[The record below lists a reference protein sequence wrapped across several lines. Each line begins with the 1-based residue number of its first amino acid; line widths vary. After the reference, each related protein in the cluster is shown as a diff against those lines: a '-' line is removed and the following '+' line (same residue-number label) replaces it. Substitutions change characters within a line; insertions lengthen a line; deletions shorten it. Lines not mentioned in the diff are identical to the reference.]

1 MAMLTNPDF
10 TEITAD
16 ADISKAR
23 HGNRAK
29 CLQRLVRLDLP
40 VPLTVALSFE
50 TVRAIAQGQM
60 PDMGALTGIFG
71 DGTLMS
77 VRSSSEA
84 ADWGGPGTILN
95 IGMTDAV
102 TEALAESHGRDA
114 AEALYLNFI
123 RTYAVEVLRL
133 DADLF
138 DGTMTPRL
146 AKAHFEDE
154 MDEPFP
160 QDPAVQLTE
169 VLRSMARAWEG
180 TTARLL
186 RQAQGAPEDA
196 GLGLVVQRMALGIGQ
211 GTSGSGVVQFVS
223 PETGEPQVTGR
234 YLPQGQGRAALS
246 QDKAKF
252 ILKDARGPSLE
263 DEAPEALKDLTVAA
277 ALMRGRLRE
286 EMQIEFTLMNG
297 ELHVIDA
304 VRCPR
309 SARAEVEIAVTLAED
324 RIIPREEALKRIAP
338 FTLNQMLH
346 RQVSPTA
353 QRDMLT
359 RGIAAAPGAA
369 TGQIVFTAAAAQAAA
384 AKGDRTILVRRETSP
399 EDIRGMHV
407 TSAIL
412 TERGGMTSHAAVI
425 ARGLGLPCVTGAAH
439 LQIDMR
445 KKTLTVPG
453 RKVFHEGDEITVDG
467 TSGEVL
473 VGTPELIEPALGGA
487 FKTLLAWADET
498 RDIGIRCNAD
508 TREDVLVADQFGV
521 DGIGLCRTE
530 HMFFDPARITVMREM
545 IFAQEP
551 SDRDAAL
558 ARLLPMQRKD
568 FKEILTMMG
577 TKPVCIR
584 LFDPPLH
591 EFLPGNRDGV
601 RALAEA
607 LDMPVSEISVRI
619 EALQE
624 FNPMLGMRGVRL
636 GITEPEIYEMQA
648 RAIFEATVAVAKKKR
663 IQIVPEIMIPLVS
676 TSREVELVR
685 LRIEAVAHAVRAETG
700 REFDYR
706 LGVMVETPRA
716 ALRAGEIA
724 QSTAFLSFGTNDL
737 TQMTYGL
744 SRDDAGRFMSSYV
757 SQGVFHEDPF
767 QSLDVDGVGEL
778 LLLGSER
785 SRETKPDIT
794 LSMCGEHGGQPEAI
808 EFSREA
814 GFNYVSCSPYRVPV
828 AKLAAAQC
836 VLRSQDEAESD
847 TPIEE
852 QI

>member
-1 MAMLTNPDF
+1 MLTTPDF

-223 PETGEPQVTGR
+223 PDTGEPQVTGR

-263 DEAPEALKDLTVAA
+263 DEAPDALKDLTVAA
-277 ALMRGRLRE
+277 ALMRTRLRE

-324 RIIPREEALKRIAP
+324 RIIPREEALQRIAP

-353 QRDMLT
+353 RRDMLT

-384 AKGDRTILVRRETSP
+384 AQGERTILVRRETSP

-453 RKVFHEGDEITVDG
+453 RKVFHEGDVITVDG

-487 FKTLLAWADET
+487 FKTLLTWADET

-530 HMFFDPARITVMREM
+530 HMFFDPARLTVMREM

-551 SDRDAAL
+551 SDREAAL

-607 LDMPVSEISVRI
+607 LDMPVSEISARI

-724 QSTAFLSFGTNDL
+724 QSTSFLSFGTNDL

-757 SQGVFHEDPF
+757 TQGVFHEDPF
-767 QSLDVDGVGEL
+767 QSLDLDGVGEL

-785 SRETKPDIT
+785 SRETQPDIT

-808 EFSREA
+808 AFSREA

-836 VLRSQDEAESD
+836 VLCQEGAESD
-847 TPIEE
+847 ASIEE
-852 QI
+852 RI